1 MQTRA
6 LSSLRDLCVSLFS
19 SFNSCTLSGLGLA
32 LSYTIHRLAT
42 RPPFSSLLLPS
53 FPLAWAPPFVSFT
66 SEYDQA
72 SKILSFCRSKE
83 RMQHLALK
91 ACWFVWVFARNV
103 GIHLFCFIPLFS
115 PLHLFPP
122 WHDPPPHFTWPLIP
136 IPSTSFLSL
145 MIPRHFVSL
154 PFFTSLLCSL
164 PLIASPPLSLLTS
177 LQREWAKNLSN
188 I

>member
-42 RPPFSSLLLPS
+42 QPPFSSLLLPS
-53 FPLAWAPPFVSFT
+53 FPLAWAPPFVSFA

-72 SKILSFCRSKE
+72 SKILSFCRSNE
-83 RMQHLALK
+83 RVQHLALK

-103 GIHLFCFIPLFS
+103 RIHLFCFIPLFS
-115 PLHLFPP
+115 PLHLFPQ
-122 WHDPPPHFTWPLIP
+122 HDPPPHFARPLIP
-136 IPSTSFLSL
+136 ILSTSFLSL

-154 PFFTSLLCSL
+154 PFFTSLLCSSL
-164 PLIASPPLSLLTS
+164 LIPSPPLSLLTS
-177 LQREWAKNLSN
+177 LQREGAENLSN

>member
-6 LSSLRDLCVSLFS
+6 RSSLRDLCVSLFS
-19 SFNSCTLSGLGLA
+19 SFNSCTLSTLGLV

-72 SKILSFCRSKE
+72 SEILSFCRSNK
-83 RMQHLALK
+83 RVQHLALK
-91 ACWFVWVFARNV
+91 AWRFVWVFARNV

-115 PLHLFPP
+115 PLHLSPP
-122 WHDPPPHFTWPLIP
+122 TWP
-136 IPSTSFLSL
+136 
-145 MIPRHFVSL
+145 
-154 PFFTSLLCSL
+154 
-164 PLIASPPLSLLTS
+164 SPPLCSTPHSNPKHQFPVSHDPLTFC
-177 LQREWAKNLSN
+177 
-188 I
+188 